1 VNLDPKNEGNEPVEP
16 SGNDLFKG
24 EIELVK
30 KASRAFAV
38 CHINEIYD
46 TIKSIDPTALKKCDI
61 TKSYPYYMYVFIH
74 QEESGKIDR
83 LDIFSE
89 PKSNGDGLCE
99 VKEIYHSLEHDDSF
113 IEGKKK
119 NLEEKCKS
127 WGWDSLELPRMNA
140 VALCEGIRLGISVY
154 VNSLISTDD
163 SIFNDFM
170 KDAEMISLAHTHHMD
185 YKPNPV

>member
-1 VNLDPKNEGNEPVEP
+1 MNIAHKNEGNELVEP
-16 SGNDLFKG
+16 SEDGLVKG

-61 TKSYPYYMYVFIH
+61 TKNYPYYMHVFIH
-74 QEESGKIDR
+74 QEKHGRIDR

-99 VKEIYHSLEHDDSF
+99 VRDIYHSLEHDDGYL
-113 IEGKKK
+113 EGKKK
-119 NLEEKCKS
+119 DLEGKCKT
-127 WGWDSLELPRMNA
+127 WGWDSLEIPKMNT
-140 VALCEGIRLGISVY
+140 VALCEGIKLGISVY

-163 SIFNDFM
+163 SILNDFI
-170 KDAEMISLAHTHHMD
+170 KDAEMISLAHTNHVKHQ
-185 YKPNPV
+185 PNSI